1 MTRKWRRTNLT
12 RADGQLVADDWA
24 FIDASGQAIARIY
37 RETGGPRTGEWFWAV
52 LVDAEGRPWNGGTGY
67 ELTGAAAKA
76 QCDARAPRS
85 A

>member
-1 MTRKWRRTNLT
+1 MTRISRRTALT

-37 RETGGPRTGEWFWAV
+37 RVTGGPRDGEWFWSV

-76 QCDARAPRS
+76 QCEARAPQS